1 MKMKKVYSKP
11 ELELVTME
19 EDVITASG
27 TKYTF
32 DGGNFFTDGNGE
44 TWNW

>member
-27 TKYTF
+27 TTYAF
-32 DGGNFFTDGNGE
+32 DGENFFDDGNGE
-44 TWNW
+44 NWNW